1 MSEVSMGE
9 PRGIRLAALLD
20 QQRLGPMQIT
30 VVGLCLLAML
40 IDGYD
45 VYMFGTALPVIARSF
60 AVPPSALTGVIVA
73 QNVGLVVGT
82 FVAGPISDRYGR
94 KVTLILCVIAFGL
107 FTLATARAHTLMQ
120 MTVLRFAAAIFFS
133 GVIPN
138 AVALASEMA
147 PLRFRSGLV
156 AFIFCGYAGGTA
168 IGGFV
173 NGALLATHRWPLI
186 FIIGGILPLC
196 LAIPFALFLPESLRF
211 RARRDPRDPHI
222 ARLLKR
228 MDPGLS
234 LTGEESFDLGEES
247 DDAAQLAV
255 SELFVRKR
263 RRLTLLLWLCFALSL
278 GGIATMAAWTATV
291 LNAGIGLPIAEV
303 GSLIGVSALAGLFG
317 TGSSGFI
324 MDRIGAGRTLF
335 LFYAGTALCMLALSV
350 ANFHSTTI
358 FVLMAAMGYCGNSAQ
373 GALNAFSSSAYPTR
387 MRATGVGWAFA
398 AGRTGGIIG
407 PIIGG
412 TIIAGGHSG
421 GAFYVA
427 LTLPMLLVALAV
439 PFMTRAFRK
448 AFTTNLELSI

>member
-1 MSEVSMGE
+1 MPHVSVGE
-9 PRGIRLAALLD
+9 PRRMSLAALLD

-45 VYMFGTALPVIARSF
+45 VYMFGIALPVIARSF

-73 QNVGLVVGT
+73 QNVGLVLGT

-94 KVTLILCVIAFGL
+94 KATLILCVIAFGL
-107 FTLATARAHTLMQ
+107 LTLATAQVRTLMQ

-138 AVALASEMA
+138 AVALTSEMA
-147 PLRFRSGLV
+147 PMRFRSGLV

-186 FIIGGILPLC
+186 FMIGGILPLC
-196 LAIPFALFLPESLRF
+196 LVIPFALFLPESLRF

-222 ARLLKR
+222 ARMLGR
-228 MDPGLS
+228 MDPSLS
-234 LTGEESFDLGEES
+234 LTGEESFNLGEES
-247 DDAAQLAV
+247 GDPARLSV

-263 RRLTLLLWLCFALSL
+263 RALTLLLWLCFALSL

-291 LNAGIGLPIAEV
+291 LNARIGLPIAEV
-303 GSLIGVSALAGLFG
+303 GTLIGVSALAGLFG

-324 MDRIGAGRTLF
+324 MDRIGAGRTLV

-350 ANFHSTTI
+350 ANFHSVTI
-358 FVLMAAMGYCGNSAQ
+358 FLLMAAMGYCGNSAQ

-398 AGRTGGIIG
+398 AGRTGGILG
-407 PIIGG
+407 PIMGG
-412 TIIAGGHSG
+412 KIIAGDHGSG
-421 GAFYVA
+421 TFFAA
-427 LTLPMLLVALAV
+427 LALPLLLVALLV
-439 PFMTRAFRK
+439 PFMTRALRR
-448 AFTTNLELSI
+448 AFSPALDPSL

>member
-1 MSEVSMGE
+1 MDE
-9 PRGIRLAALLD
+9 PREMSLAALLD
-20 QQRLGPMQIT
+20 RQRLGPMQLT

-45 VYMFGTALPVIARSF
+45 VYMFGIALPVIARSF

-82 FVAGPISDRYGR
+82 FVAGPISDRHGR
-94 KVTLILCVIAFGL
+94 KSTLILCVIAFGL
-107 FTLATARAHTLMQ
+107 LTLATAQVHTLMQ

-138 AVALASEMA
+138 AVALTTEMA

-186 FIIGGILPLC
+186 FMIGGVLPLC

-222 ARLLKR
+222 SRLLKR

-234 LTGEESFDLGEES
+234 LTGEESFNLGEES
-247 DDAAQLAV
+247 GDPARLSV
-255 SELFVRKR
+255 GELFLRKR
-263 RRLTLLLWLCFALSL
+263 RGLTLLLWLSFALSL
-278 GGIATMAAWTATV
+278 GGIATMAAWSATV
-291 LNAGIGLPIAEV
+291 LNAKIGLPIAEV
-303 GSLIGVSALAGLFG
+303 GTLIGVSALAGLFG

-335 LFYAGTALCMLALSV
+335 LFYTASALCMLALSM
-350 ANFHSTTI
+350 ANFHTATI
-358 FVLMAAMGYCGNSAQ
+358 FLLMAVMGYCGNSAQ

-398 AGRTGGIIG
+398 AGRTGGILG

-412 TIIAGGHSG
+412 KIIAGGHG
-421 GAFYVA
+421 GSAFYAA
-427 LTLPMLLVALAV
+427 LAIPLLLVALLV
-439 PFMTRAFRK
+439 PFITRALGR
-448 AFTTNLELSI
+448 AFAPDSGPTP